1 MKKVIPVI
9 ITFLIF
15 YNSYSQCGQYIE
27 NKLSALSDV
36 RFWDENNGFVI
47 GGSSLL
53 TTNNGG
59 VSWETYKLPHYQGF
73 YYNPLNDVELID
85 SNKAFVFG
93 ADGIILFTENNGID
107 WERRIGI
114 TGLENF
120 TGVDFIDSDKGY
132 LVGIDD
138 YLVNDTAFLYKTT
151 DGGNSWLKV
160 TSNISSIDYGDFRP
174 KDILFLDENIGYVWG
189 GNTFYKTTDGGETWE
204 YQNNPS
210 NSYIKKLQF
219 IDSQTGYLS
228 GGSSIYKTVDG
239 GNSWTQTS
247 YYVEWTTGAFTIKN
261 NYLYYSSYVVNGIK
275 KVNINSDTEESANI
289 NQDGFLTDIYFIN
302 DNVGFAVGKKEQG
315 APNMGR
321 FIFKTTDGGAS
332 WTQLDSGSPREGYSN
347 SARYFK
353 KINENEYIY
362 SVVSGGNFTHSSILI
377 SQDKGSSWKKVYE
390 TDNVVGFTLYAE
402 GDYIS
407 YWRYSNPNNYGEGY
421 IIAESFDKGLT
432 WTDGPILNITD
443 LPADTNYSVINLT
456 QVSVNDLYI
465 FGFGNIYHSTDKG
478 LTWNLIPTPSDVTT
492 RQYQFIDENNFM
504 LYGSSTSSVPIVYKT
519 NDGGVSWDFVAQISG
534 YPHNLQYDRFDYS
547 NLNKIYFYPAY
558 SGGKIFIYDIPNQ
571 NLIERN
577 ISYSINK
584 IKAIDDD
591 SFMILDN
598 SGNLYISH
606 DNGLT
611 WSQRFWADYNSSYP
625 NIYVEDENNIFLWE
639 YNFIQNL
646 KTYIPSKPELIFGND
661 NTLINTEEEYIIPV
675 DLFSTTEWILESGGT
690 LIIDNNTSYYK
701 VKVLWDT
708 EGTHTLK
715 AKKINE
721 CGESLF
727 IEINVVVNNETSAEG
742 YDKDE
747 LLVYPN
753 PFNEKIYLNL
763 PKRFEDDYLNISI
776 TNTLGQTVYKNQKK
790 YSSQNIELN
799 DLSNSINSGVY
810 FINVKSSN
818 YSITKKLIK
827 K

>member
-1 MKKVIPVI
+1 MKKILPI
-9 ITFLIF
+9 ILTILFF
-15 YNSYSQCGQYIE
+15 SESYSQCGQYIE

-59 VSWETYKLPHYQGF
+59 VSWETYELPHYQAF

-93 ADGIILFTENNGID
+93 ADGIILFTENKGID

-120 TGVDFIDSDKGY
+120 TGVDFIDSDRGY

-160 TSNISSIDYGDFRP
+160 TSNISSIDFGDFSP

-204 YQNNPS
+204 YENNPS
-210 NSYIKKLQF
+210 NSYIQKLQF

-247 YYVEWTTGAFTIKN
+247 YYVEWTTGAFTINN

-302 DNVGFAVGKKEQG
+302 DNVGFAVGKKEQVP
-315 APNMGR
+315 PNMGR

-332 WTQLDSGSPREGYSN
+332 WAQLDSGSPREGNSN
-347 SARYFK
+347 NASYFK

-362 SVVSGGNFTHSSILI
+362 SVVSAGNFTHSSILI

-390 TDNVVGFTLYAE
+390 TEDVVGYTLYAE

-407 YWRYSNPNNYGEGY
+407 HWRYSNPNNYGEGY
-421 IIAESFDKGLT
+421 IISESFDKGTT
-432 WTDGPILNITD
+432 WTDGSILYFSD
-443 LPADTNYSVINLT
+443 LPSDIYFSANGLT
-456 QVSVNDLYI
+456 QVSVNNLFLY
-465 FGFGNIYHSTDKG
+465 GLQGNIYQSTDKG
-478 LTWNLIPTPSDVTT
+478 ISWSIIQIPDNLLYTQYKFVNQNEIILYASDSTTNEPLVYRTSNNGSTWDEILRLEGVQYNVT
-492 RQYQFIDENNFM
+492 FE
-504 LYGSSTSSVPIVYKT
+504 
-519 NDGGVSWDFVAQISG
+519 
-534 YPHNLQYDRFDYS
+534 YDNSNHIYIYS
-547 NLNKIYFYPAY
+547 NNPV
-558 SGGKIFIYDIPNQ
+558 GKLYIYDILNQ
-571 NLIERN
+571 NLIERE
-577 ISYSINK
+577 IPYYINK
-584 IKAIDDD
+584 IKAIDND
-591 SFMILDN
+591 SFIILDN

-606 DNGLT
+606 DKGLN

-646 KTYIPSKPELIFGND
+646 KTYIPFEPELIFGNS
-661 NTLINTEEEYIIPV
+661 NALINTEEEYIIPV

-690 LIIDNNTSYYK
+690 LIIDSNTSYYK

-715 AKKINE
+715 AKRVND
-721 CGESLF
+721 CGESILT
-727 IEINVVVNNETSAEG
+727 EINVVVNTVLSLEDFDKNEI
-742 YDKDE
+742 
-747 LLVYPN
+747 LVYPN
-753 PFNEKIYLNL
+753 PFNENIYLNL
-763 PKRFEDDYLNISI
+763 PKSFENQHLNISI
-776 TNTLGQTVYKNQKK
+776 TNILGQTVYENQIN
-790 YSSQNIELN
+790 YSSQKIELN
-799 DLSNSINSGVY
+799 NIPNSINSGVY
-810 FINVKSSN
+810 FINVISGN
-818 YSITKKLIK
+818 YSMTKKLIK

>member
-1 MKKVIPVI
+1 MKKILLII
-9 ITFLIF
+9 ITISIF
-15 YNSYSQCGQYIE
+15 SKSHSQCGQYIE

-36 RFWDENNGFVI
+36 RFWDENNGLVI

-53 TTNNGG
+53 TTNDGG
-59 VSWETYKLPHYQGF
+59 ISWETYELPHYQAF

-120 TGVDFIDSDKGY
+120 TGVDFIDSDIGY

-151 DGGNSWLKV
+151 DGGNSWLEV
-160 TSNISSIDYGDFRP
+160 TTNISSIDYGDFSP

-189 GNTFYKTTDGGETWE
+189 GNKFYKTTDGGETWIE
-204 YQNNPS
+204 ENNPS
-210 NSYIKKLQF
+210 NSYIQKLQF
-219 IDSQTGYLS
+219 TDSQTAYLS
-228 GGSSIYKTVDG
+228 GGDYIYKTVDG
-239 GNSWTQTS
+239 GNSWSQTS
-247 YYVEWTTGAFTIKN
+247 YYVQWTTGAFAVN
-261 NYLYYSSYVVNGIK
+261 NGFMFYSFNAFSGILKTDINGG
-275 KVNINSDTEESANI
+275 NIDEFGL
-289 NQDGFLTDIYFIN
+289 NQDGYVTDIYFIN
-302 DNVGFAVGKKEQG
+302 NNVGFAVGKKEQG
-315 APNMGR
+315 SPNMGR
-321 FIFKTTDGGAS
+321 FIFKTTDGGTS
-332 WTQLDSGSPREGYSN
+332 WTQLDNGSPREGNSN

-390 TDNVVGFTLYAE
+390 TDDVVGFTLYAE

-407 YWRYSNPNNYGEGY
+407 HWRYSNPNNYGEGY
-421 IIAESFDKGLT
+421 IISESFDKGTT
-432 WTDGPILNITD
+432 WTDGSILNITD
-443 LPADTNYSVINLT
+443 LPADTNYSVSKLT
-456 QVSVNDLYI
+456 QVSVNDLYV

-478 LTWNLIPTPSDVTT
+478 ITWNLIPTPSDVTT

-504 LYGSSTSSVPIVYKT
+504 LYGSSTNSEPIVYKT
-519 NDGGVSWDFVAQISG
+519 NDGGVNWDFVVQIPG
-534 YPHNLQYDRFDYS
+534 YSHNLQYDRFDYS
-547 NLNKIYFYPAY
+547 NLNKIYFYPRY
-558 SGGKIFIYDIPNQ
+558 PGGKIFIYDIPNQ
-571 NLIERN
+571 NLIESE
-577 ISYSINK
+577 IPYYINK

-598 SGNLYISH
+598 SGNLYISN

-625 NIYVEDENNIFLWE
+625 NIYVEDEDNIFLWD

-646 KTYIPSKPELIFGND
+646 KTYIPSEPELIFGND

-675 DLFSTTEWILESGGT
+675 DLFSTTEWVLDSGGT
-690 LIIDNNTSYYK
+690 LIVDNNTSYYK
-701 VKVLWDT
+701 VKVLWET
-708 EGTHTLK
+708 EGLHTLK
-715 AKKINE
+715 AKKIND
-721 CGESLF
+721 CGESTYT
-727 IEINVVVNNETSAEG
+727 EINVVVNT
-742 YDKDE
+742 E
-747 LLVYPN
+747 LSIEDFYEEQIAVYPN
-753 PFNEKIYLNL
+753 PFDENINISVPE
-763 PKRFEDDYLNISI
+763 RFENKKLLISI
-776 TNTLGQTVYKNQKK
+776 TNILGQTVYSKQQH
-790 YSSQNIELN
+790 YSSQIIELN
-799 DLSNSINSGVY
+799 NIPNSINSGIY
-810 FINVKSSN
+810 FIKVESDNSSM
-818 YSITKKLIK
+818 IKKLIK